1 MGSPHFG
8 FPWTASSS
16 PRRSLVT
23 LELKRHK
30 FVPMVATKWALQLL
44 SKRQRIQMF
53 FMNFH
58 DKSNLLERWFRKC
71 SAVCTQCHH
80 STFHLRHS
88 WKNRECPI
96 LSKQAKQR
104 LTCCHSPTQAFKLIC
119 SIKKSEEKNRLSPKQ
134 KFLSFEP
141 LARSFLSL
149 ELSSA
154 RANFKNYP
162 KMTNL
167 KKGITWSFDRSGMD

>member
-1 MGSPHFG
+1 M
-8 FPWTASSS
+8 
-16 PRRSLVT
+16 
-23 LELKRHK
+23 LEQ
-30 FVPMVATKWALQLL
+30 ATKEAQT
-44 SKRQRIQMF
+44 STNGCDEMSFAAAFKTTKNPNVFHEFSRQVKLAGEMIS
-53 FMNFH
+53 H
-58 DKSNLLERWFRKC
+58 KC
-71 SAVCTQCHH
+71 SAVCTQCHHH

-88 WKNRECPI
+88 WKNMECPI
-96 LSKQAKQR
+96 LSKQAKPR
-104 LTCCHSPTQAFKLIC
+104 LTSCHSPTHAFKLIC
-119 SIKKSEEKNRLSPKQ
+119 SIKKSEDKDSPSPKQ

-167 KKGITWSFDRSGMD
+167 KKGIT